1 MGLWSLNMVLVCKI
15 LNWHYYFLFNRIL
28 RLRGNNLNRKYRLK
42 LHLNSI
48 GLCWRIL
55 LFWFKFIK
63 IKIRTIS
70 RWEFRRWKVL
80 VESIRVCNLVKIS
93 GICRYN
99 FYMFLFNL
107 TLALQIAKDDFNQYS
122 YKQKYSEYSYS
133 YDHGYLIRASAAGF
147 IIHTVCINHIV
158 LIIIIVIN
166 YQIIPVRVIIS

>member
-1 MGLWSLNMVLVCKI
+1 MGLWSLNMVLVCRI
-15 LNWHYYFLFNRIL
+15 LNWYYHFLFNRIL
-28 RLRGNNLNRKYRLK
+28 RLRSNNFNWKYRLK

-48 GLCWRIL
+48 GLCCRIL
-55 LFWFKFIK
+55 LFWYIFIK

-70 RWEFRRWKVL
+70 RWEFRRWKVW
-80 VESIRVCNLVKIS
+80 VKSIRVCNLVKIS

-99 FYMFLFNL
+99 FYMFLFDL
-107 TLALQIAKDDFNQYS
+107 TLALQIAKDDFNQYN
-122 YKQKYSEYSYS
+122 YKQKYSEYSNT
-133 YDHGYLIRASAAGF
+133 YDHGNLIRASTGGF